1 MTVNIIDV
9 NDIPVICTDLTT
21 QGAAGCTKAVTGF
34 EMYGEK
40 RCFIPF
46 ITLLIYLHYHIYTYV
61 HLIYM
66 YTHHIYTICTPNT
79 PLNTL

>member
-34 EMYGEK
+34 EMYVEL
-40 RCFIPF
+40 I
-46 ITLLIYLHYHIYTYV
+46 ILYTLYYTTYATYTPCI
-61 HLIYM
+61 HLCTPDIHV
-66 YTHHIYTICTPNT
+66 YTPYIHHIYT
-79 PLNTL
+79 